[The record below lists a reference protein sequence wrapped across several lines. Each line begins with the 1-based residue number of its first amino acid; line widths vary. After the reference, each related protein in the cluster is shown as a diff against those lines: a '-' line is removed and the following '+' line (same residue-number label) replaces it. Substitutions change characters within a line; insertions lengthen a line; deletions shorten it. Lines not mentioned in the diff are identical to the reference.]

1 MMRLKLKSNKLK
13 TKNTNKG
20 IAMKRILNDLSEIA
34 ILFGHATTLMLQVT
48 FVITVL
54 LAPIFIAMKVASKYN
69 SMPAGILII
78 LASYSILYLGFK
90 SSGALDQE

>member
-1 MMRLKLKSNKLK
+1 MSD
-13 TKNTNKG
+13 KG
-20 IAMKRILNDLSEIA
+20 ITMNRILNDLSEIA

-48 FVITVL
+48 FVVTVL